1 MDPLEE
7 QTTSVFSCTVKY
19 GILAESWNR
28 GIIVEE
34 EDVANSS
41 EAEMELWLLMRTV
54 VWEGECTV

>member
-7 QTTSVFSCTVKY
+7 QTTSVLSCTVKY

-28 GIIVEE
+28 RIIVE

-54 VWEGECTV
+54 VCEEECTV